1 MVFYGFAAVAVKLA
15 CIKPKARVACIF
27 QNNEP
32 ARRTGRIPVQ
42 NAQITGALRPTS
54 PRCSGRAHV
63 RNRAGCG

>member
-1 MVFYGFAAVAVKLA
+1 MVCHRFAAVAVKLA
-15 CIKPKARVACIF
+15 YRKPKVCVALIF

-32 ARRTGRIPVQ
+32 ARRTGGIPVCT
-42 NAQITGALRPTS
+42 AQITGALRPTS